1 MIQLIIGL
9 FLLFVFFSFLFVIAW
24 YVAIPLLLILFA
36 VAIIGRIW
44 EKIKIWM
51 PNKAPVEKLER
62 VDSLRRRTH
71 KKEVIDV
78 DYTEV

>member
-9 FLLFVFFSFLFVIAW
+9 FLLFVFFSFMFVIAW
-24 YVAIPLLLILFA
+24 YVAIPLILILCA
-36 VAIIGRIW
+36 VAVIGRIW

-51 PNKAPVEKLER
+51 PTKEPVEKLER
-62 VDSLRRRTH
+62 VDSPRRHAH

>member
-24 YVAIPLLLILFA
+24 YVAIPLLLILFV
-36 VAIIGRIW
+36 VAIIGRVW
-44 EKIKIWM
+44 DKIKTWM
-51 PNKAPVEKLER
+51 PTKEPVEKLER
-62 VDSLRRRTH
+62 VEKHRHTR

-78 DYTEV
+78 DYTEI